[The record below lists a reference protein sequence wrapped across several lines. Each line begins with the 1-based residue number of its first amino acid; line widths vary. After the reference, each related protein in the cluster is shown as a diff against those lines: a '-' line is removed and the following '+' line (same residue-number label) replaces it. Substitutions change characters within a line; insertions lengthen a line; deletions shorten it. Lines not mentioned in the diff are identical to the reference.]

1 MPLMKTRILLVRHGG
16 TMLSAADRF
25 AGSVNVE
32 LSDEGRAQAA
42 ALGRRLAEVPIAAA
56 YCSQMS
62 RAIDTATAVAVHHG
76 LVPNQRE
83 GLREV
88 DHGHWEGMVH
98 KEVEEKFADEYA
110 AWDADPFTCAPAGGE
125 TGLAVLVRAVPA
137 LREIVVAHPGQT
149 VLVVS
154 HKATNRIL
162 LANLLGIDLRV
173 YRDEIAQDLACLN
186 VLDFT
191 APWKALVRVMNDTSH
206 YEAVPG

>member
-1 MPLMKTRILLVRHGG
+1 M
-16 TMLSAADRF
+16 D
-25 AGSVNVE
+25 
-32 LSDEGRAQAA
+32 
-42 ALGRRLAEVPIAAA
+42 
-56 YCSQMS
+56 
-62 RAIDTATAVAVHHG
+62 RAIDTATAIAEYHH
-76 LVPNQRE
+76 LVPIQRE

-88 DHGHWEGMVH
+88 DHGHWEGMAH

-110 AWDADPFTCAPAGGE
+110 AWDADPFTCALAGGE
-125 TGLAVLVRAVPA
+125 TGLEVLVRAVPA

-191 APWKALVRVMNDTSH
+191 APWKALVKVMNDTSH
-206 YEAVPG
+206 YAAIPS